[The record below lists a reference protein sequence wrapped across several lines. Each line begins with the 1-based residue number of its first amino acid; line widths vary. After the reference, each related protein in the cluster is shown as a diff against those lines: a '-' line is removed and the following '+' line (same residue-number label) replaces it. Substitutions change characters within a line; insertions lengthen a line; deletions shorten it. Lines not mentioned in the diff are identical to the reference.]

1 MKKLYRLTEEGLKE
15 LKAELESLISRR
27 PEVAETIKIARDL
40 GDLGE
45 NAEYQSARNDQERD
59 ENRISEIESIIQ
71 NVEIIHRPKSDNKVR
86 LGSIVKL
93 KGPKGNKEF
102 QIVGTVEA
110 DPLSGKV
117 SDESPIG
124 SELLG
129 KKVGDNLTIRTSL
142 EEIVYKIVSI
152 E

>member
-15 LKAELESLISRR
+15 LKAELDSLIAKR

-59 ENRISEIESIIQ
+59 ENRISEIENIIQ
-71 NVEIIHRPKSDNKVR
+71 NVEIIHRPKSDNEVR

-124 SELLG
+124 SELLS
-129 KKVGDNLTIRTSL
+129 KKVGDSLTIRTSL